1 MIFLGLRN
9 LKNKIKSSLRKSTFF
24 QDNFGFE
31 NGIDITDDN
40 MVLYRKNIVVKN
52 IIFVV
57 NIVYAIIFT
66 IISIG
71 DPTNSSNWLLT
82 LLLLPV
88 TALVNYFLGK
98 LIKKGSQDNLSQT
111 MAMYVAAFY
120 MFLSSILVYVKLKY
134 GAVESENGNNYLS
147 EAGYIL
153 IYVSLFMCA
162 FYQDKKMLRNIF
174 LWVIVLITIL
184 HFTLTYQLVSVA
196 NNSDFGE
203 TIYKLVTGVE
213 LRDILIRTILLL
225 VYMLI
230 LYIFVSMTS
239 YMQEERKKEQ
249 AKRRSAQADYI
260 NSIKN
265 VFDIVI
271 PKNKISE
278 NEIKEN
284 IILCRMVK
292 RLASI
297 LNLSEDEINDLDYFT
312 SLYVNHNFN
321 LELDN
326 ESTEDQK
333 FEIVKQNEIIGEDLI
348 LRIKIKNKTEEI
360 LRRVLDKAQNDD
372 FIKEAREEISDQR
385 TQIIVICDIYINM
398 RSNRPYKRSYSHK
411 NVMDSFENN
420 FKIYFDALIYDRFY
434 RFNTDFEKIF
444 DED

>member
-1 MIFLGLRN
+1 MGESRVSGVFDAMLQNPIEMG
-9 LKNKIKSSLRKSTFF
+9 
-24 QDNFGFE
+24 
-31 NGIDITDDN
+31 
-40 MVLYRKNIVVKN
+40 
-52 IIFVV
+52 
-57 NIVYAIIFT
+57 IFT

-239 YMQEERKKEQ
+239 YMQEERKIEQ

-278 NEIKEN
+278 DEIKEN

>member
-174 LWVIVLITIL
+174 LWVVVLITIL

-239 YMQEERKKEQ
+239 YMQEERKIEQ

-278 NEIKEN
+278 DEIKEN